1 MYNYEQIKLLCSC
14 SQKGLLITK
23 CKSGIFC
30 LIGIPKG
37 LFEINKTDD
46 DISKIIM
53 EKSNILTIPH
63 SRYLMC
69 STYYYWFRVNLSYSQ
84 ELLIP
89 QIYKLLQI
97 DFN

>member
-1 MYNYEQIKLLCSC
+1 MCIRDR
-14 SQKGLLITK
+14 LITK

-63 SRYLMC
+63 SRC
-69 STYYYWFRVNLSYSQ
+69 V
-84 ELLIP
+84 
-89 QIYKLLQI
+89 
-97 DFN
+97 